1 MRFSFAIPQNDEM
14 ENYKK
19 RKQHPRFPS
28 VSSFIK
34 IKTIMKNRPIIL
46 ILLCLVC
53 GNALLAQ
60 QLSEKQYRKI
70 AERVNLTAF
79 VGETMC
85 DKSYIQNVDW
95 LEYLYWLEQ
104 TYGKESEQYKS
115 AVPDPSAARSLMPDS
130 IVTAYCIH
138 PNYRTRP
145 VLGVSPEQA
154 AAYCR
159 WRSDRVAEQMLIQ
172 RLKIRTFNF
181 STDTPFFT
189 LDSYIAPEGI
199 QFLRFFVP
207 ADIDTRY
214 GFYCFAVWR

>member
-1 MRFSFAIPQNDEM
+1 MKTPPKITVRFFV
-14 ENYKK
+14 
-19 RKQHPRFPS
+19 F
-28 VSSFIK
+28 K

-70 AERVNLTAF
+70 AERVNLTTF

-85 DKSYIQNVDW
+85 DKSYVQNVDW

-104 TYGKESEQYKS
+104 TYGKESEQYKF
-115 AVPDPSAARSLMPDS
+115 AVPDPPAARSLMPDS
-130 IVTAYCIH
+130 IAMAYYIH

-145 VLGVSPEQA
+145 VLGISPEQA

-159 WRSDRVAEQMLIQ
+159 WRSDRVAEQMLVQ
-172 RLKIRTFNF
+172 ELKIRTFNF
-181 STDTPFFT
+181 STDTPVFT

-207 ADIDTRY
+207 ADMDTRY

>member
-1 MRFSFAIPQNDEM
+1 
-14 ENYKK
+14 
-19 RKQHPRFPS
+19 
-28 VSSFIK
+28 
-34 IKTIMKNRPIIL
+34 MKNRPIIIL
-46 ILLCLVC
+46 LLCLVC
-53 GNALLAQ
+53 GNALTAQ

-85 DKSYIQNVDW
+85 DKSYVQNVDW

-130 IVTAYCIH
+130 IVTAYYIH

-159 WRSDRVAEQMLIQ
+159 WRSDRVAENLLVQKGILPLV
-172 RLKIRTFNF
+172 RVADLTKEH
-181 STDTPFFT
+181 FFT
-189 LDSYIAPEGI
+189 LDNFSIPNGM
-199 QFLRFFVP
+199 QFLRFFIP
-207 ADIDTRY
+207 DDMDTRY
-214 GFYCFAVWR
+214 GFYCFAVWK